1 MRKLGH
7 SGQENKTKITV
18 SALQDTVERFQYF
31 PILIQQV
38 LIQDRLKQWL
48 VILINQHNNLLSCL
62 HACLLY
68 HVSKTLF
75 RTTVFLLLTIEQL
88 PFLQILI
95 KHSRQVSSSFIF
107 PGIQIQVQNRIFFPF
122 LFQLFDGQTLKQI
135 LASLKVGF
143 KGRKKQTLAKTTGT
157 AQEIR
162 FTYICNLIN
171 HSRLIYIEIT
181 IPTYFLKSL
190 YAYRQLTHLFHVI
203 IT

>member
-1 MRKLGH
+1 MYFRAKCFYKFILCNAAQSIVCSIHADIIQLIQVTEHTYLRKLGH

-107 PGIQIQVQNRIFFPF
+107 PGIQV
-122 LFQLFDGQTLKQI
+122 KM
-135 LASLKVGF
+135 
-143 KGRKKQTLAKTTGT
+143 
-157 AQEIR
+157 
-162 FTYICNLIN
+162 
-171 HSRLIYIEIT
+171 
-181 IPTYFLKSL
+181 
-190 YAYRQLTHLFHVI
+190 
-203 IT
+203 